1 MQRKTTVDADLE
13 QDRGM
18 CTKYSIL
25 IAEDDAVMRNVIKVS
40 LERNGFRVEAVGD
53 GMAALHSFGE
63 GHYDLV
69 ILDIRMPE
77 MDGYELCRQL
87 RKRTTVPIIIVTS
100 ESDIDDVVN
109 GYELGADIYVT
120 KPFRP
125 NELVL
130 RVEALLRRV
139 EVGKQQSDEDRLL
152 AGTIVVNRTTHQVL
166 VDNTEIELTPNEYSM
181 LCYFME
187 HPNLPISKD
196 ELLREVWGY
205 TEEDD
210 ANLLRVTV
218 RRLRAKIEPVPSD
231 PTYLQTVRGIGYVF
245 VTS

>member
-1 MQRKTTVDADLE
+1 
-13 QDRGM
+13 M

-100 ESDIDDVVN
+100 ESDIDVVS

-139 EVGKQQSDEDRLL
+139 EVGKRQNDEDLPS
-152 AGTIVVNRTTHQVL
+152 AGRHHRGQS
-166 VDNTEIELTPNEYSM
+166 Y
-181 LCYFME
+181 
-187 HPNLPISKD
+187 
-196 ELLREVWGY
+196 
-205 TEEDD
+205 D
-210 ANLLRVTV
+210 ASSTGR
-218 RRLRAKIEPVPSD
+218 
-231 PTYLQTVRGIGYVF
+231 
-245 VTS
+245 

>member
-1 MQRKTTVDADLE
+1 
-13 QDRGM
+13 M

-100 ESDIDDVVN
+100 ESDIDDVVS

-139 EVGKQQSDEDRLL
+139 EVGKQQNDEDRLL

>member
-1 MQRKTTVDADLE
+1 
-13 QDRGM
+13 M

-53 GMAALHSFGE
+53 GMAALRSFGE
-63 GHYDLV
+63 GQYDLV

-100 ESDIDDVVN
+100 ESDIDDVVS

-139 EVGKQQSDEDRLL
+139 EVGKQQNDEDRLL

-166 VDNTEIELTPNEYSM
+166 VDATEIELTPNEYSM

>member
-1 MQRKTTVDADLE
+1 
-13 QDRGM
+13 M

-53 GMAALHSFGE
+53 GMAALRSFGE
-63 GHYDLV
+63 GQYDLV

-139 EVGKQQSDEDRLL
+139 EVGKQQNDEDRLL

>member
-1 MQRKTTVDADLE
+1 MTVDADLE
-13 QDRGM
+13 QDRRM
-18 CTKYSIL
+18 CTQYSVL

-40 LERNGFRVEAVGD
+40 LERSGFRVKAVGD
-53 GMAALHSFGE
+53 GMSALRCFGE
-63 GHYDLV
+63 NHYDLV

-77 MDGYELCRQL
+77 MDGYEVCRQL
-87 RKRTTVPIIIVTS
+87 RKRTTVPIIIVTT
-100 ESDIDDVVN
+100 ESDIADVVS

-139 EVGKQQSDEDRLL
+139 EVGKQQHDEDRLL
-152 AGTIVVNRTTHQVL
+152 AGSIEVNRTTHQVL
-166 VDNTEIELTPNEYSM
+166 VDDAEIELTPNEYSM

-205 TEEDD
+205 MEEED

-218 RRLRAKIEPVPSD
+218 RRLRAKIEPVPSS
-231 PTYLQTVRGIGYVF
+231 PTYLQTVRGVGYVF
-245 VTS
+245 VTT

>member
-1 MQRKTTVDADLE
+1 
-13 QDRGM
+13 M

-53 GMAALHSFGE
+53 GMAALRSFGE
-63 GHYDLV
+63 GQYDLV

-139 EVGKQQSDEDRLL
+139 EVGKQQNDEDRLL

-245 VTS
+245 VTA

>member
-1 MQRKTTVDADLE
+1 
-13 QDRGM
+13 M

-53 GMAALHSFGE
+53 GMAALRSFGE
-63 GHYDLV
+63 SQYDLV

-100 ESDIDDVVN
+100 ESDIDDVVS

-139 EVGKQQSDEDRLL
+139 EVGKQQNDEDRLL

-196 ELLREVWGY
+196 ELLREVWEY

>member
-1 MQRKTTVDADLE
+1 
-13 QDRGM
+13 M

-53 GMAALHSFGE
+53 GMAALRSFGE
-63 GHYDLV
+63 GQYDLV

-100 ESDIDDVVN
+100 ESDIDDVVS

-139 EVGKQQSDEDRLL
+139 EVGKQQNDEDRLL

>member
-1 MQRKTTVDADLE
+1 
-13 QDRGM
+13 M

-53 GMAALHSFGE
+53 GMAALRSFGE
-63 GHYDLV
+63 SQYDLV

-100 ESDIDDVVN
+100 ESDIDDVVS

-245 VTS
+245 VTA

>member
-1 MQRKTTVDADLE
+1 
-13 QDRGM
+13 M

-53 GMAALHSFGE
+53 GMAALRSFGE
-63 GHYDLV
+63 SQYDLV

-139 EVGKQQSDEDRLL
+139 EVGKQQNDEDRLL

>member
-1 MQRKTTVDADLE
+1 
-13 QDRGM
+13 M

-53 GMAALHSFGE
+53 GMAALRSFGE
-63 GHYDLV
+63 GQYDLV

-139 EVGKQQSDEDRLL
+139 EVGKQQNDEDRLL

-187 HPNLPISKD
+187 HPNVPISKD